1 MQKYMLKQP
10 STEEEEEEVVRVGGG
25 LCFSLLGLT
34 VGEREEMIRR
44 RQWGRDREEKEVKG
58 ERGGPTALLFMP
70 ALEQRAYN
78 GLRPQHHS

>member
-1 MQKYMLKQP
+1 MRK
-10 STEEEEEEVVRVGGG
+10 GGG
-25 LCFSLLGLT
+25 LFLCPGLI

-44 RQWGRDREEKEVKG
+44 SQWGRDREEKEVKG

-78 GLRPQHHS
+78 GLRPQDHS

>member
-1 MQKYMLKQP
+1 MQKMCRNNLP
-10 STEEEEEEVVRVGGG
+10 PERRRRVRKGGG
-25 LCFSLLGLT
+25 LFLSPELDCGRK
-34 VGEREEMIRR
+34 REEMIRR
-44 RQWGRDREEKEVKG
+44 SQWGRDREEKEVKG

>member
-1 MQKYMLKQP
+1 MQKCAE
-10 STEEEEEEVVRVGGG
+10 TTFHWRGGGGGGVRKGGG
-25 LCFSLLGLT
+25 LCFSLPGLLM
-34 VGEREEMIRR
+34 GEREEMIRR
-44 RQWGRDREEKEVKG
+44 SQWGRDREEKEVKG